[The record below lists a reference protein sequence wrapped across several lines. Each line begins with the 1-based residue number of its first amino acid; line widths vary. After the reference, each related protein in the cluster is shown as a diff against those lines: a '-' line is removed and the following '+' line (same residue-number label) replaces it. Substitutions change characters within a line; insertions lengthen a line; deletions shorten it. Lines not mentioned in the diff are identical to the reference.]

1 MRLSRNCTKRERER
15 LEALLGGLIF
25 ELSTQSKLITSTE
38 GVQHSSGESTDFTM
52 ERLTSLEEEEFNTL
66 INSLTD
72 TIITKIF
79 EPTKE

>member
-1 MRLSRNCTKRERER
+1 MKLSRTCTKNERER

-25 ELSTQSKLITSTE
+25 ELSTQNKLITSIE

-52 ERLTSLEEEEFNTL
+52 ERLVSLEEKEFNTF

-79 EPTKE
+79 EPIKE